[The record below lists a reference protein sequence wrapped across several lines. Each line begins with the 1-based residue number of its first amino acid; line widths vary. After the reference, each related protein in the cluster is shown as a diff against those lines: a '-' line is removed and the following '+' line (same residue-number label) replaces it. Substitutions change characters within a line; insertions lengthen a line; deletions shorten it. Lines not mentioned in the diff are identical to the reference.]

1 MQRTALLAAAFALA
15 IPMAAQHE
23 KEGEKA
29 RNPAIGD
36 AKAIEAGAKLFAGGC
51 AVCHGSEGQ
60 GGRGPNLRER
70 VFWHP
75 LDDPTLFKAVQ
86 KGVGAA
92 MPASNLPDDQAWQ
105 VVAYVVSLTSPA
117 IDSPVVGDGGSGE
130 QVFFGKGGCSGCHRV
145 NGKGGQLGPDLSN
158 IATMRSG
165 AQMREAIEDP
175 DADGAQGYRGV
186 TVTLRGGK
194 ALKGVARNRTNYAL
208 QLQDAQGNLH
218 LIQMADV
225 TDMSMTKGSPMPKDY
240 AKKLSKDEIGN
251 LVAYLSRLSARGPE
265 AAKK

>member
-1 MQRTALLAAAFALA
+1 MQRTAALLAAFAIAVPL
-15 IPMAAQHE
+15 AAQHE
-23 KEGEKA
+23 KEGEKG

-36 AKAIEAGAKLFAGGC
+36 AKAIEAGQKLFAGGC

-105 VVAYVVSLTSPA
+105 VVAYVVSLTAPA
-117 IDSPVVGDGGSGE
+117 IESPVSGDGKAGE
-130 QVFFGKGGCSGCHRV
+130 SVFAKGGCGGCHRV
-145 NGKGGQLGPDLSN
+145 NGKGGMLGPDLSN
-158 IATMRSG
+158 IAAMRSG
-165 AQMREAIEDP
+165 AQMRESIVDP
-175 DADGAQGYRGV
+175 DADGAQGYRAV
-186 TVTLRGGK
+186 TVTLANGK
-194 ALKGVARNRTNYAL
+194 TLKGVARNRTNYSM

-218 LIQMADV
+218 LVNMADV
-225 TDMSMTKGSPMPKDY
+225 TAMSMSKGSPMPKDY
-240 AKKLSKDEIGN
+240 AKKLSTGEIDN
-251 LVAYLSRLSARGPE
+251 LVAYLSRLSVRGVDV
-265 AAKK
+265 AKK